1 MLEVYSMEYVMIV
14 YEGLMFYDFGC
25 ILKYLITIYLFV
37 LMRRLFLFI
46 NLYITMELLIC
57 KDEMGLTLQIDKSV

>member
-1 MLEVYSMEYVMIV
+1 MND
-14 YEGLMFYDFGC
+14 EGLMFYDFGC
-25 ILKYLITIYLFV
+25 ILKYLITNYLFV

-57 KDEMGLTLQIDKSV
+57 SDETGLILQIDKSI